1 MPRALKFSILG
12 VSTMLVVMLIA
23 SDFLPARVRAAG
35 QQEGAY
41 RQIGVYSEV
50 LQHIESDY
58 VEDPDITK
66 VTAGALHGLLE
77 GLDPESSYLS
87 PTEYKAYKAA
97 QGTAKAQVGLNIAK
111 RYGYATVISVVPNS
125 AADKAAV
132 ADGDVIEAIEGKSTH
147 DLSVAM
153 VRLML
158 QGQPGS
164 SVTISLVR
172 PRRQEPE
179 KLTLTRTSEA
189 MPPLAEQQYENSSIL
204 YLKPAELTQ
213 ERVDAVINRLKEMP
227 KANNKKVLLDLRDVA
242 EGDMPQA
249 VRLANAF
256 VASGTIATLEG
267 QKVPKQ
273 TFTADPKLAI
283 TQAPLVVLVNRGTA
297 GPAELVAAAILDNKR
312 GDVVGDHTFGEGAMQ
327 KLIEMPDG
335 AALILSV
342 AKYYGPDGK
351 ALDEAAVTPNV
362 QVAAAE
368 DDTPSVDELNQQPAT
383 PAPVQKVAHPDE
395 QLNKALEV
403 LRAKAA

>member
-1 MPRALKFSILG
+1 
-12 VSTMLVVMLIA
+12 
-23 SDFLPARVRAAG
+23 
-35 QQEGAY
+35 
-41 RQIGVYSEV
+41 
-50 LQHIESDY
+50 
-58 VEDPDITK
+58 
-66 VTAGALHGLLE
+66 
-77 GLDPESSYLS
+77 
-87 PTEYKAYKAA
+87 
-97 QGTAKAQVGLNIAK
+97 
-111 RYGYATVISVVPNS
+111 VISVVPNS
-125 AADKAAV
+125 PADKAAV
-132 ADGDVIEAIEGKSTH
+132 SDGDVIEAIEGKSTH

-204 YLKPAELTQ
+204 YLKPSELTQ
-213 ERVDAVINRLKEMP
+213 ERVDAVISRLKEMP